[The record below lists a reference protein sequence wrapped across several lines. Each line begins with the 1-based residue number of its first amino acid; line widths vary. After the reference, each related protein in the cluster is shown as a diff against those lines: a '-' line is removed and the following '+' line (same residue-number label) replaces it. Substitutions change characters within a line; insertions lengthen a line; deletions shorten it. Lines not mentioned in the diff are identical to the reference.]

1 MRAERDVRFTTVS
14 STIRVFA
21 CALAVAATVSGLGT
35 AARAQAPVV
44 KVDSGQLQGVV
55 DDGVVSYKGIPFAAP
70 PVGDLRWRPP
80 QPAAP
85 WTGVRQAAEYGANCM
100 QGRFGGP
107 PPGAGARPGAPPAP
121 GTAPAAAPGAAPAA
135 ATAAPPRPAPPAAP
149 EPSEDCLFL
158 NIWRPADT
166 AAQKLPVMVWFY
178 GGGFVGGS
186 GALPGAG
193 GGPFAKKGV
202 VLVTLNYRVGRFGF
216 FAFPALSAERPDD
229 LKGNYAYMDQIAALQ
244 WVKRNIA
251 AFGGDP
257 DNVTIFGFSA
267 GGVSVHSMLA
277 SPLARGLFHKAI
289 AQSGGSRDSVLT
301 ARPLRQDAV
310 DPNYPVSAETIGKTF
325 ARSMGIE
332 GTDAAALASLRALS
346 AEQVLRG
353 APAAPGA
360 NTPQIE
366 LTPILDGKLI
376 TETAETAYKGRR
388 QARVPLLAG
397 SNSADTAG
405 NRIKATTKD
414 EFFARFGKWSAQAKA
429 AYDPNGTTEL
439 ATMVARANDDFGQA
453 EPARFAASAFAA
465 NGSPAY
471 LYRFSYVATAMRE
484 RMRNGAPHGGEIGFV
499 FGTLGSG
506 PGPASTPSPEDLAVS
521 RMAQSYWVNFARTGD
536 PNGAGLPTWPRHDP
550 KKDLIFEFKPDGTAG
565 AVPDSRKARLD
576 VTELNTDAGKR
587 SDP

>member
-1 MRAERDVRFTTVS
+1 MRAERNERATAVS
-14 STIRVFA
+14 SVTRLLA
-21 CALAVAATVSGLGT
+21 CSLAALTVATSVGD
-35 AARAQAPVV
+35 AARAQAPAVV
-44 KVDSGQLQGVV
+44 KVDTGELQGVV

-80 QPAAP
+80 QPAAR
-85 WTGVRQAAEYGANCM
+85 WTGVRQASEYGANCM

-107 PPGAGARPGAPPAP
+107 PPGAAARPGAPPGP
-121 GTAPAAAPGAAPAA
+121 PAAAP
-135 ATAAPPRPAPPAAP
+135 APPA
-149 EPSEDCLFL
+149 PSEDCLFL
-158 NIWRPADT
+158 NVWRPADP
-166 AAQKLPVMVWFY
+166 AARGLPVMVWIH

-186 GALPGAG
+186 GALQGAA
-193 GGPFAKKGV
+193 GGPFAKQGV
-202 VLVTLNYRVGRFGF
+202 VLVTLNYRLGRFGF
-216 FAFPALSAERPDD
+216 FAFPALSGERPDD

-251 AFGGDP
+251 AFGGNP

-267 GGVSVHSMLA
+267 GGVSVHSLLA

-301 ARPLRQDAV
+301 ARPMSKDGV
-310 DPNYPVSAETIGKTF
+310 DPNYPVSAETIGSTF

-332 GTDAAALASLRALS
+332 GADPAALAKLRGLS

-353 APAAPGA
+353 APAAAGA

-376 TETAETAYKGRR
+376 TETAETAYKAKR
-388 QARVPLLAG
+388 QPRVPLLAG

-414 EFFARFGKWSAQAKA
+414 EFFARFGKWSAEAKA
-429 AYDPNGTTEL
+429 AYDPDGSTEL
-439 ATMVARANDDFGQA
+439 ATMVSRANDDFGQA

-471 LYRFSYVATAMRE
+471 LYRFSYVASAMRE
-484 RMRNGAPHGGEIGFV
+484 RMRAGTPHGGEIGFV
-499 FGTLGSG
+499 FGTLGGG

-521 RMAQSYWVNFARTGD
+521 KMAQSYWVNFARTGD
-536 PNGAGLPTWPRHDP
+536 PNGAGLPAWPRHDP
-550 KKDLIFEFKPDGTAG
+550 KKDVIFDFRPDGTAG
-565 AVPDSRKARLD
+565 AGPDVRKARLD
-576 VTELNTDAGKR
+576 VTQLNTDAGKR